1 MLVLS
6 QIFVKVIESW
16 VVLMVIVYE
25 WRWVVIGLP
34 PFFDLLL
41 AINLSSLFLAMA
53 LQRSIMSLV
62 DPPRLF
68 YFSVVLEIHLLKNKL
83 ISPDSSIKHRG
94 VSNVEM
100 KSCIFQILPSFFSF
114 VLSSFVQWN
123 IYPARKLTLLVPNR
137 LSVPD
142 ENNSISPSC
151 WLFF

>member
-41 AINLSSLFLAMA
+41 AINLSSLFFAMA

-62 DPPRLF
+62 DPP
-68 YFSVVLEIHLLKNKL
+68 
-83 ISPDSSIKHRG
+83 
-94 VSNVEM
+94 
-100 KSCIFQILPSFFSF
+100 
-114 VLSSFVQWN
+114 
-123 IYPARKLTLLVPNR
+123 
-137 LSVPD
+137 
-142 ENNSISPSC
+142 
-151 WLFF
+151 